1 VEGFSMKKWLLIGAG
16 LIIAVIGI
24 AVFYIVSSLDS
35 LVVAGVEKF
44 GSEITQTRVRLKE
57 AKITLTSGQ
66 GTLRGLSVGNPE
78 GFKTDTSIQL
88 GEISVEIDTG
98 TITQNP
104 VVIKKIVI
112 DSPEITY
119 EMGEKGS
126 NIDAIQRNVDT
137 YMAKW
142 GITPGKLGKQT
153 PAKGDEGEARKLIIQ
168 NLYVRN
174 GKVNISASFLGGK
187 KLGAPLPDI
196 HLKDIGKAKGGASP
210 GEIAGEIISSIRQST
225 AKGIAPLGLDKLAGA
240 VTEGLKGS
248 AELLEKGAKGSVE
261 ILEKGAKGA
270 LGTVEE
276 SVKGTG
282 DALKKLFGK

>member
-1 VEGFSMKKWLLIGAG
+1 MKKWLLIGAG

-24 AVFYIVSSLDS
+24 TVFYVVSSLDS
-35 LVVAGVEKF
+35 LIVAGVEKF
-44 GSEITQTRVRLKE
+44 GSEITQTQVRLKE
-57 AKITLTSGQ
+57 AKIALTSGQ
-66 GTLRGLSVGNPE
+66 GTLRGLSVGNPK
-78 GFKTDTSIQL
+78 GFNTDTSIRL
-88 GEISVEIDTG
+88 GEISVEIDTA

-104 VVIKKIVI
+104 VIIKKIVI

-126 NIDAIQRNVDT
+126 NIDAIQRNVDA

-142 GITPGKLGKQT
+142 GITPGEQS
-153 PAKGDEGEARKLIIQ
+153 PAKGGEGEARKLIIQ
-168 NLYVRN
+168 NLYIRN
-174 GKVNISASFLGGK
+174 GRVNISASFLGGK

-196 HLKDIGKAKGGASP
+196 HLKDIGKGKGGASP
-210 GEIAGEIISSIRQST
+210 GELAGEIIGAIRRST

-248 AELLEKGAKGSVE
+248 VELLGKGAKGSTE
-261 ILEKGAKGA
+261 ILEKGVKGVLGSIEEGAKG
-270 LGTVEE
+270 
-276 SVKGTG
+276 SG

>member
-1 VEGFSMKKWLLIGAG
+1 MKKWLLIGVG
-16 LIIAVIGI
+16 LITVVIGI

-35 LVVAGVEKF
+35 LIVAGVEKF
-44 GSEITQTRVRLKE
+44 GSEITQTQVRLKE
-57 AKITLTSGQ
+57 AKITITSGQ
-66 GTLRGLSVGNPE
+66 GTLRGLSVGNPK
-78 GFKTDTSIQL
+78 GFETDTSIRL
-88 GEISVEIDTG
+88 GEISVDIDTA
-98 TITQNP
+98 TVTQNP

-126 NIDAIQRNVDT
+126 NIDAIQRNVDA

-142 GITPGKLGKQT
+142 GITPGKPGKQS
-153 PAKGDEGEARKLIIQ
+153 PAAKGDEGEARKLIIQ

-196 HLKDIGKAKGGASP
+196 HLKDIGKDKGGASP
-210 GEIAGEIISSIRQST
+210 GELAGEIIGAIRRST
-225 AKGIAPLGLDKLAGA
+225 AKGIAPLGLDKMAGA
-240 VTEGLKGS
+240 VTEGLKGT
-248 AELLEKGAKGSVE
+248 AELLEKGAKGSTE
-261 ILEKGAKGA
+261 ILEKGVKGT

-276 SVKGTG
+276 GVKGSG